1 MKKNL
6 GVAGE
11 LFPQSVFIV
20 ASYGEDGTPNA
31 MNVAWGGECTRT
43 QVAIN
48 IGDHKTTDNIL
59 ARGAFTV
66 APADAAHVA
75 EADYFGIATGRR
87 VNKAEGSGLTFTR
100 SEFVDAPVI
109 EEFPPHHGVSCGFR
123 RGLGR
128 REALRWG
135 DRQHPR
141 RRGGARRRGAR
152 RLLSDAPDR
161 VRLDASRLPGRRG
174 GGRRR
179 LERGEGLDVGST
191 QQRAEGLSGRPEGRP
206 SL

>member
-87 VNKAEGSGLTFTR
+87 VNKAEGSGLTFAR

-109 EEFPPHHGVSCGFR
+109 EEFPLTMECRVVSVEDWAGEKRFVGEIVNTRVDEAVLDGEGRVDFSQMRPIVYDSTR
-123 RGLGR
+123 RVYRVVG
-128 REALRWG
+128 EEV
-135 DRQHPR
+135 
-141 RRGGARRRGAR
+141 GGAWSAGKA
-152 RLLSDAPDR
+152 LM
-161 VRLDASRLPGRRG
+161 
-174 GGRRR
+174 
-179 LERGEGLDVGST
+179 
-191 QQRAEGLSGRPEGRP
+191 
-206 SL
+206 

>member
-31 MNVAWGGECTRT
+31 MNFAWGGECTRT

-109 EEFPPHHGVSCGFR
+109 EEFPLTMECRVVSVEDWAGEKRFVGEIVNTR
-123 RGLGR
+123 VD
-128 REALRWG
+128 EA
-135 DRQHPR
+135 
-141 RRGGARRRGAR
+141 
-152 RLLSDAPDR
+152 
-161 VRLDASRLPGRRG
+161 VLD
-174 GGRRR
+174 
-179 LERGEGLDVGST
+179 GEGRVDFSQMRVDV
-191 QQRAEGLSGRPEGRP
+191 Q
-206 SL
+206 

>member
-109 EEFPPHHGVSCGFR
+109 EEFPLTMECRVVSVEDWAGEKRFVGEIVNTR
-123 RGLGR
+123 VD
-128 REALRWG
+128 EAVPVSMTGKDVRIALNCKFVSDCLKAAG
-135 DRQHPR
+135 D
-141 RRGGARRRGAR
+141 
-152 RLLSDAPDR
+152 DA
-161 VRLDASRLPGRRG
+161 VRFSFNGPVAPCLVTPLQGERYLYLILPVRTTG
-174 GGRRR
+174 
-179 LERGEGLDVGST
+179 
-191 QQRAEGLSGRPEGRP
+191 
-206 SL
+206 